1 MPDDEVSI
9 PVKQY
14 NMKTISAWLTALVG
28 ITAVSSIVACN
39 KSNSSSS
46 NPNIPKGQS
55 QLSVYMM
62 DAPVQYDSVL
72 INIQQVAVEVDTS
85 QTESTPDNPQQWDNN
100 WCGMGRGPS
109 NKSVIWDTLSITP
122 GIYNLLALRNGTDT
136 LLSSGLITTGKVLKI
151 RILIGG
157 TGNSVYIDST
167 AEYPLDLFGP
177 SPYFTINVSRT
188 NVASVTNNELELWLD
203 FNLNRSIFFWSG
215 TFYLDPYIVV
225 FNDQMMAKLEGTV
238 LPYGAGALVE
248 AVNGSDTL
256 YAIPWWSGQYQ
267 FRDVP
272 TGTWSLTFKGDNGY
286 QDTTINNIVVDS
298 MKVVQVPTVT
308 LHK

>member
-1 MPDDEVSI
+1 
-9 PVKQY
+9 
-14 NMKTISAWLTALVG
+14 MKTISAWLTAFVG
-28 ITAVSSIVACN
+28 VAAVLTIVACN
-39 KSNSSSS
+39 KSNSSKS
-46 NPNIPKGQS
+46 NPNIPKGES

-62 DAPVQYDSVL
+62 DAPVTYDSVL
-72 INIQQVAVEVDTS
+72 INIQQVAVEVDTATT
-85 QTESTPDNPQQWDNN
+85 QGAPDNPRQWDND

-109 NKSVIWDTLSITP
+109 NKSVIWDTLNVTP

-136 LLSSGLITTGKVLKI
+136 LLTSSIITTGKILKI
-151 RILIGG
+151 RILIGS
-157 TGNSVYIDST
+157 GNEVYIDST
-167 AEYPLDLFGP
+167 ADYPLVVFGP

-188 NVASVTNNELELWLD
+188 NVDSVTNNEMELWLD

-225 FNDQMMAKLEGTV
+225 FNDQMMSKLEGTV
-238 LPYGAGALVE
+238 LPHGAGALVE
-248 AVNGSDTL
+248 AVNGTDTL
-256 YAIPWWSGQYQ
+256 YAIPFWSGQYQ
-267 FRDVP
+267 IRDVP

-298 MKVVQVPTVT
+298 TKVVQVPTVT

>member
-1 MPDDEVSI
+1 
-9 PVKQY
+9 
-14 NMKTISAWLTALVG
+14 MKTISAWLTAFVG
-28 ITAVSSIVACN
+28 LTALLSIVACH
-39 KSNSSSS
+39 KMNSSNS
-46 NPNIPKGQS
+46 NPNIPKGES

-72 INIQQVAVEVDTS
+72 INIQQVVVEVDTS
-85 QTESTPDNPQQWDNN
+85 TTQSSPDNPRQWDDD
-100 WCGMGRGPS
+100 WCGWGRGPS
-109 NKSVIWDTLSITP
+109 NKSVIWDTLNITP

-136 LLSSGLITTGKVLKI
+136 LLSSSLVSTGKILKI
-151 RILIGG
+151 KILLGS
-157 TGNSVYIDST
+157 GNKVYIDST
-167 AEYPLDLFGP
+167 AEYPLVVFGP

-188 NVASVTNNELELWLD
+188 DVASVTNNELKLWLD

-215 TFYLDPYIVV
+215 TFYLNPFIVV

-238 LPYGAGALVE
+238 LPHGAGALVE

-256 YAIPWWSGQYQ
+256 YAIPFWGGQYQ
-267 FRDVP
+267 IRDVP

-286 QDTTINNIVVDS
+286 QDTTISNIVVDS